1 LKASCVE
8 HGRNVSL
15 PTVVGMNT
23 GQQEHVCFYSN
34 KCDWSKA
41 FLTELAQTPWK
52 SSFRF
57 VCVDPS
63 PNRSPLPGWLKKVP
77 TLVIKGEQQPRTDGD
92 VMNWLSE
99 MRMKN
104 SGGGGGEGGMAPAAA
119 GEFEPFN
126 MLEHSSFAKGF
137 GYSFNDADTSTQG
150 NGGSTMPGAFSFL
163 NGAAARGDRT
173 ANAPPTMA
181 DMAKKSRKEQMMDA
195 QMEEYIKERNR
206 GIPQGPPRM

>member
-1 LKASCVE
+1 
-8 HGRNVSL
+8 
-15 PTVVGMNT
+15 MNA
-23 GQQEHVCFYSN
+23 GQQEHICFYSN
-34 KCDWSKA
+34 QCQWSKA

-63 PNRSPLPGWLKKVP
+63 PNRPPLPSWLKKVP

-99 MRMKN
+99 QRMK
-104 SGGGGGEGGMAPAAA
+104 SSPGMGGGGGGFAAA
-119 GEFEPFN
+119 GGDLEPFN
-126 MLEHSSFAKGF
+126 MMEHSSFAKGF
-137 GYSFNDADTSTQG
+137 GYSFNDADTTTQG

-163 NGAAARGDRT
+163 NGAAARGEQPSPSMMDT
-173 ANAPPTMA
+173 
-181 DMAKKSRKEQMMDA
+181 AKKSRKEQMMDA

-206 GIPQGPPRM
+206 GIPQGPPRL